1 MKALEAPQLL
11 FLKAV
16 EDTEIFDIFRKCKNK
31 KSTDFNDIDR
41 TLVKELIVGI
51 DNNRLD
57 TFLEKHKLS
66 QFGFMNIQIHLIN
79 ITRIKYIYIYIY
91 ILGL

>member
-31 KSTDFNDIDR
+31 VHRF
-41 TLVKELIVGI
+41 
-51 DNNRLD
+51 
-57 TFLEKHKLS
+57 
-66 QFGFMNIQIHLIN
+66 
-79 ITRIKYIYIYIY
+79 
-91 ILGL
+91 